1 MIKTAIFAATLAI
14 AAPFASATQLPF
26 SDTGAVEVQLIPAP
40 AHIAAD
46 VDRAALHFSR
56 AQGMAPAV
64 LARASA
70 GVAQHGFK
78 WFLYT
83 DPEYDAKSLE
93 LGKTLGQAL
102 ASLAQALTKDMVQTA
117 RQAIPA
123 R

>member
-64 LARASA
+64 LARASS
-70 GVAQHGFK
+70 GLAQHGLK
-78 WFLYT
+78 WFLYS
-83 DPEYDAKSLE
+83 DPVLDKQSNE

-102 ASLAQALTKDMVQTA
+102 ASLAQALTKDMVQSA
-117 RQAIPA
+117 RQALPS